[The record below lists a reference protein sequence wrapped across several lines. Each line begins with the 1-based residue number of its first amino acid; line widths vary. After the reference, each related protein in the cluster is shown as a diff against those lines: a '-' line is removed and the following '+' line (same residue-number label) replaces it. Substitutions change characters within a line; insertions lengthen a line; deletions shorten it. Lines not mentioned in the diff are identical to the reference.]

1 MNTFEIKDDFYLNGK
16 PFKIISGAFHYFRTV
31 PEYWED
37 RLLKL
42 KALGMNTVETYI
54 PWNMHE
60 PRKGVF
66 NFEGILNI
74 EEFIKTATRLGLYI
88 IIRPSPYICAEWEFG
103 GLPGWLLK
111 EDGMRLRVSYKPFM
125 DSFDNYYKVL
135 MPKLT
140 PYQITN
146 GGNIILMQIENEYG
160 YYANDKDY
168 MKFQRDLLRKNGVT
182 VPLITSDNPNDENLL
197 GGSIEDALPTG
208 NFGSRTKEK
217 FEVLK
222 RHTDGGPLM
231 CAEFWVG
238 WFDHWGNGGHMRG
251 NLEESCKDLDDM
263 LSLGSVN
270 IYMFEGGTNFGFM
283 NGSNYYDELTPDVTS
298 YDYDALLTED
308 GRLTEKYNYYKEII
322 KKHAPIPEVQLLPEI
337 KRKAYGE
344 LKCEAKAS
352 LFSVLDDI
360 STPVK
365 SKFPVSMERLDQSY
379 GYILYRSNLYTEPSV
394 NSIRLWEA
402 NDRANIFI
410 DEEPV
415 AALYDRELLETKNLS
430 IEDTLNKRLDI
441 LVENMGRVNFGPMME
456 HQRKGID
463 QCVVINGHMH
473 NDWEIFTLPF
483 DNIDKVD
490 FSKEYKE
497 KTPSFYRFAFEAD
510 ETCDTFLDFEGFGKG
525 CAFINGFNLGRF
537 WEIGPQKRLYIPAP
551 LLKIGRNEIIIFET
565 EGKTRETITLRDE
578 PDLG

>member
-42 KALGMNTVETYI
+42 KALGLNTVETYI

-60 PRKGVF
+60 PKKGVF

-111 EDGMRLRVSYKPFM
+111 EDGMRLRVSYKPFT

-168 MKFQRDLLRKNGVT
+168 MKFQHDLLRKNGVT

-197 GGSIEDALPTG
+197 GGSVEDALPTG
-208 NFGSRTKEK
+208 NFGSKTKEK
-217 FEVLK
+217 FAVLGK
-222 RHTDGGPLM
+222 HTNGGPLM

-308 GRLTEKYNYYKEII
+308 GRLTKKYNYYKEII
-322 KKHAPIPEVQLLPEI
+322 KKHAPIPEVQLPPEI
-337 KRKAYGE
+337 NRKAYGKI
-344 LKCEAKAS
+344 KCEAKVS
-352 LFSVLDDI
+352 LFSVLDGI
-360 STPVK
+360 STPVE

-379 GYILYRSNLYTEPSV
+379 GYILYRSNLYTEPNV

-410 DEEPV
+410 DEKPV
-415 AALYDRELLETKNLS
+415 ATLYDRELLETKNLS
-430 IEDTLNKRLDI
+430 VEDTLDKRLDI

-473 NDWEIFTLPF
+473 NDWEIFTLPL

-510 ETCDTFLDFEGFGKG
+510 ESCDTFLDFDGFGKG

-551 LLKIGRNEIIIFET
+551 LLRMGRNEIIIFET
-565 EGKTRETITLRDE
+565 EGKARETISLKDE